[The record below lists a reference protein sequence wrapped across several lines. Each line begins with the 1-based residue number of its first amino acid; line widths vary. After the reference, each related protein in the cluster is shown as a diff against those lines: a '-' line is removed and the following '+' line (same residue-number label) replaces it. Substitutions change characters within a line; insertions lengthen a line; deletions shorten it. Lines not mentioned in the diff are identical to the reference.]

1 MPMVVGFAYS
11 SARWRSGERM
21 RLVCWRT
28 RPRGRE
34 LCLARFPQTKL
45 RDPRKDCFGA
55 TPKPARGTRALP
67 GSVGRWP

>member
-1 MPMVVGFAYS
+1 MPMVVSFAYS

-21 RLVCWRT
+21 RLACWRT

-34 LCLARFPQTKL
+34 LCLARFQQT
-45 RDPRKDCFGA
+45 KDCFGA

-67 GSVGRWP
+67 GSVGLWS